1 MTTLMKTELAKEEG
15 ASAVYVTAS
24 SQEKID
30 FCKTLGAKDGFN
42 YKTGDWSKELLKAT
56 DGKGVDL
63 IVDFVGASYFSQ
75 NLDAVA
81 KDGRIVNL
89 GFLGGNKLTGDV
101 DIGRF
106 LAKRCRFEGSSLRSR
121 DEAYQGRLR
130 DQLVEHAIP
139 RLTDGRFH
147 VPIEKVFKLN
157 EIQQAH
163 ELMEV
168 SLAFIGMFC

>member
-1 MTTLMKTELAKEEG
+1 MKTELAKEEG